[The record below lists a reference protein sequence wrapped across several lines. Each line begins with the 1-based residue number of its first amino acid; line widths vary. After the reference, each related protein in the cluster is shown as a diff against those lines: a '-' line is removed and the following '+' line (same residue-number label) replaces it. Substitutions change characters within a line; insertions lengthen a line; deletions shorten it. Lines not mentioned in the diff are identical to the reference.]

1 MVDQL
6 KEIPKK
12 KILEW
17 WNKFE
22 PKQKTLIIS
31 AAAGVLVAFAV
42 LVWLLSRP
50 QYVLLSVSET
60 TKETAD
66 ITTLLDGADPAIE
79 YRVSTDGY
87 RVEVLKEQLS
97 QANLLL
103 GANNIPAAAYDL
115 SNVTSGGI
123 VVVVTSSFGR

>member
-12 KILEW
+12 ILDW

-66 ITTLLDGADPAIE
+66 ITALLDGADPAIE
-79 YRVSTDGY
+79 YRVRSWYATDTC
-87 RVEVLKEQLS
+87 K
-97 QANLLL
+97 
-103 GANNIPAAAYDL
+103 
-115 SNVTSGGI
+115 
-123 VVVVTSSFGR
+123 GRSWWRRRGKHRTCTWCK

>member
-6 KEIPKK
+6 KEIPK

-50 QYVLLSVSET
+50 QYVLLAVSET

-66 ITTLLDGADPAIE
+66 ITALLDGADPVIE

-87 RVEVLKEQLS
+87 RVEVLKEQDRLREA
-97 QANLLL
+97 QNQ
-103 GANNIPAAAYDL
+103 NKK
-115 SNVTSGGI
+115 
-123 VVVVTSSFGR
+123 

>member
-12 KILEW
+12 ILDW

-42 LVWLLSRP
+42 LISCFVNI
-50 QYVLLSVSET
+50 Y
-60 TKETAD
+60 
-66 ITTLLDGADPAIE
+66 I
-79 YRVSTDGY
+79 STG
-87 RVEVLKEQLS
+87 
-97 QANLLL
+97 
-103 GANNIPAAAYDL
+103 
-115 SNVTSGGI
+115 
-123 VVVVTSSFGR
+123 